1 MKSFSLTRSTGRTG
15 LLGLPRFCFGKTS
28 INKHNFIQQTFLGRL
43 FSSYSLMGL
52 LSGLRRCI
60 FLLFIDLFY
69 SIMGLFEWNLSLKG
83 SLYRR
88 ISLYLSTFYDL
99 IFLLF

>member
-1 MKSFSLTRSTGRTG
+1 
-15 LLGLPRFCFGKTS
+15 
-28 INKHNFIQQTFLGRL
+28 
-43 FSSYSLMGL
+43 MGL
-52 LSGLRRCI
+52 LSGLRRCT